1 MTSVDELRNETADAV
16 RRLSQAFAAG
26 PSGGGSGRTS
36 QSDAGD
42 AEITSVSP
50 VRQFD
55 DTSAR
60 LLNQSLSSVTRAVNQ
75 FSGTV
80 SSNTQEIQRATENDL
95 TDLGRL
101 LQGVLRD
108 NRGGGLSGFLGAG
121 LGLGS
126 LIRSVAGAFGS
137 DDNETEGFATRSVP
151 PSISLELDNSGV
163 LSGLPRV
170 RHGQDG
176 LPQPVAAAAP
186 APSQVIVQV
195 NAMDSQSFMDRSSD
209 IARAVRDAMLNMHPI
224 NDVINEI

>member
-1 MTSVDELRNETADAV
+1 MTSVDELRSETADAV
-16 RRLSQAFAAG
+16 RRLSEAFVTGPAG
-26 PSGGGSGRTS
+26 VGSARPKQSNGR
-36 QSDAGD
+36 D
-42 AEITSVSP
+42 AEVTSVSSA
-50 VRQFD
+50 RQFD
-55 DTSAR
+55 ETSAR
-60 LLNQSLSSVTRAVNQ
+60 LLNQSLASVTRAVID
-75 FSGTV
+75 FSTAV
-80 SSNTQEIQRATENDL
+80 SSNTQEIRNETKNDL

-101 LQGVLRD
+101 LQGVLRS

-126 LIRSVAGAFGS
+126 LIRTVAGAFGS
-137 DDNETEGFATRSVP
+137 GDKQSAAFATRSVP

-176 LPQPVAAAAP
+176 LPQPVVAP
-186 APSQVIVQV
+186 APAPNQVIVQV

-209 IARAVRDAMLNMHPI
+209 IARAVREAMLNMHPI